1 MLKKTEDYKKDIIK
15 ALKGVNRY
23 SRSLDI
29 QITALAGAMRTLAL
43 ANAEIDDL
51 DSTTIDVVSRY
62 GNETKAPH
70 PVFKTQKDAQ
80 EMVTKMLKALGL
92 TGADLV
98 DAIDDDPL
106 VDLTKKVLRAGTP
119 NVVKPI

>member
-1 MLKKTEDYKKDIIK
+1 MLKKTENYKKDIVK
-15 ALKGVNRY
+15 ALKGVGRY
-23 SRSLDI
+23 SRGLDI

-43 ANAEIDDL
+43 ANAEIDEL
-51 DSTTIDVVSRY
+51 EETTIDVVSRY

-92 TGADLV
+92 TGADLA

-106 VDLTKKVLRAGTP
+106 IDLTKKVIKTSRA
-119 NVVKPI
+119 KQ